1 MCEMAMHTN
10 VILNRDEQV
19 LLRMCYPQMSTL
31 YSYAILFGYNWEQ
44 P

>member
-1 MCEMAMHTN
+1 MCEMVMYMN

-19 LLRMCYPQMSTL
+19 LLRMCYPQMSIL
-31 YSYAILFGYNWEQ
+31 SSYAILFDYNWEQ